1 MASAISE
8 EKVRTRAYELWL
20 EAGSPEGR
28 DEEFWQQAQSQVSA
42 PTAPTQEDAIADSD
56 EFAGARP
63 EDKPKSN
70 RKRR

>member
-8 EKVRTRAYELWL
+8 DEVRTRAYELWL

-28 DEEFWQQAQSQVSA
+28 DEEFWQEARSQVSA
-42 PTAPTQEDAIADSD
+42 PGAPTQEDVVADSD
-56 EFAGARP
+56 EFARAP
-63 EDKPKSN
+63 EDKRKSN

>member
-42 PTAPTQEDAIADSD
+42 RSAPTQEDVIADSD
-56 EFAGARP
+56 EFAAARA
-63 EDKPKSN
+63 DDQLKSN